1 MAVTVLLAD
10 DHPIVRQGLR
20 HLLEAEPDLKIIGEA
35 SGGLEAVR
43 LAEKFM
49 PNILIV
55 DMMMPDLNGLEV
67 LRQVKE
73 RSPATCSIVLSMQSA
88 DVYVVEALKAG
99 ALGYVLKETG
109 PSELVNAVQQVV
121 RGQRYLSPRLS
132 ERLIDV
138 LIQTRE
144 DVTRDDPYQTLTN
157 REREVLQMASEGLTA
172 SDIAKRLSISP
183 RTAELHRG
191 KMMNKLGLHN
201 QTELIRFAL
210 KRGILPID
218 D

>member
-1 MAVTVLLAD
+1 MIVTVLLAD

-20 HLLEAEPDLKIIGEA
+20 HLLEAEPDLKIVGEA
-35 SGGLEAVR
+35 TDGLQAVQ
-43 LAEKFM
+43 LTETLK

-55 DMMMPDLNGLEV
+55 DIMMPDLNGLEV

-73 RSPATCSIVLSMQSA
+73 RSPSTCSIVLSMQSA

-109 PSELVNAVQQVV
+109 PSELVHAVKKVIE
-121 RGQRYLSPRLS
+121 RQRYLSPRLS

-138 LIQTRE
+138 LLQKTDEIML
-144 DVTRDDPYQTLTN
+144 DPYETLTN
-157 REREVLQMASEGLTA
+157 REREILQMAAEGLTSA
-172 SDIAKRLSISP
+172 AIAKRLSISP

-191 KMMNKLGLHN
+191 RMMNKLGLNN
-201 QTELIRFAL
+201 QTELIRYAL
-210 KRGILPID
+210 KRGILPMD
-218 D
+218 N

>member
-1 MAVTVLLAD
+1 MTVTVLLAD

-35 SGGLEAVR
+35 SDGLQAVQ
-43 LAEKFM
+43 LTEKFK
-49 PNILIV
+49 PNVLIV
-55 DMMMPDLNGLEV
+55 DIMMPDLNGLEV
-67 LRQVKE
+67 LRQVKD

-109 PSELVNAVQQVV
+109 PSELVNAVQQVI
-121 RGQRYLSPRLS
+121 GGKRYLSPRLS

-138 LIQTRE
+138 LLQTTE
-144 DVTRDDPYQTLTN
+144 ELTLDPYETLTN
-157 REREVLQMASEGLTA
+157 REREVLQMAAEGMTTSA
-172 SDIAKRLSISP
+172 IAKRLSISP

-191 KMMNKLGLHN
+191 RMMDKLGLNN
-201 QTELIRFAL
+201 QTELIRYAL
-210 KRGILPID
+210 KRGILPMD
-218 D
+218 N

>member
-1 MAVTVLLAD
+1 MTVTVLLAD

-20 HLLEAEPDLKIIGEA
+20 HLLEAEPNVTIVAEA
-35 SGGLEAVR
+35 SDGLQAVQ
-43 LAEKFM
+43 LTEKFK
-49 PNILIV
+49 PDVLIV
-55 DMMMPDLNGLEV
+55 DIMMPGLNGLET

-109 PSELVNAVQQVV
+109 PSELINAVQEVV

-138 LIQTRE
+138 LLQTTE
-144 DVTRDDPYQTLTN
+144 KVTADPYETLTN
-157 REREVLQMASEGLTA
+157 REREVLQMAAEGLST
-172 SDIAKRLSISP
+172 SEIAKRLSISP

-191 KMMNKLGLHN
+191 RMMNKLRLHN
-201 QTELIRFAL
+201 QTDLIRYAL
-210 KRGILPID
+210 KRGILPMD

>member
-1 MAVTVLLAD
+1 MTVTILLAD
-10 DHPIVRQGLR
+10 DHPIVRHGLR
-20 HLLEAEPDLKIIGEA
+20 HLLEEEPEIRIVGEA
-35 SGGLEAVR
+35 SDGLQAVQ
-43 LAEKFM
+43 LTEKFK
-49 PNILIV
+49 PNVLIV

-109 PSELVNAVQQVV
+109 PSELLNAVQQVV
-121 RGQRYLSPRLS
+121 GGQRYLSPRIS

-138 LIQTRE
+138 LIQTTE
-144 DVTRDDPYQTLTN
+144 KAPADPYQTLTN
-157 REREVLQMASEGLTA
+157 REREVLQMAAEGLST
-172 SDIAKRLSISP
+172 SEIARRLSISP

-191 KMMNKLGLHN
+191 RMMNKLGLHN
-201 QTELIRFAL
+201 QTELIRYAL
-210 KRGILPID
+210 KRGILPMD
-218 D
+218 Q